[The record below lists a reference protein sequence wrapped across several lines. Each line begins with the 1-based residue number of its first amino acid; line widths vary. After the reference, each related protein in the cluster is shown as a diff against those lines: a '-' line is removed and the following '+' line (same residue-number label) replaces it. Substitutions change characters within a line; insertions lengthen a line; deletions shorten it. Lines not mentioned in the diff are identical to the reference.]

1 MGTSLG
7 LDSLIACG
15 PGNFISVRNHPQGYF
30 LVRLSYSFIF
40 QRRWLVRDGCFLAWW
55 ESLCIWKGLF
65 TVIIMILP
73 ERSKRRVLKPD
84 ILRRN
89 MGMDDMILCSYYC

>member
-1 MGTSLG
+1 
-7 LDSLIACG
+7 
-15 PGNFISVRNHPQGYF
+15 
-30 LVRLSYSFIF
+30 
-40 QRRWLVRDGCFLAWW
+40 
-55 ESLCIWKGLF
+55 
-65 TVIIMILP
+65 MILP